1 MKTTKRNKRQVG
13 QHSVVAMRL
22 HGFAPAQEQFAVA
35 QDFEMAAGFYD
46 HRDSWNQM
54 LINTMHN
61 MRVSCQ
67 FFN

>member
-1 MKTTKRNKRQVG
+1 MKTARKSKRSTG
-13 QHSVVAMRL
+13 THAVVAVRL

-35 QDFEMAAGFYD
+35 HDFEMAAGFYD

-54 LINTMHN
+54 LISTMNN

-67 FFN
+67 FFH